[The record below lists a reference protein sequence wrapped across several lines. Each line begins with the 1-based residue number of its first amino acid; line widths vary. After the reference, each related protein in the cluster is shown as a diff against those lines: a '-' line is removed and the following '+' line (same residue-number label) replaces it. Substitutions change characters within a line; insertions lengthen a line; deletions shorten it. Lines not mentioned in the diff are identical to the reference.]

1 MAFAYANLAIIYTYL
16 NRDAE
21 AQNNFDRAAEL
32 GFYRSSFEKAMSE
45 IKIAKI
51 RS

>member
-1 MAFAYANLAIIYTYL
+1 MAFAYASLAIIYTYF

-21 AQNNFDRAAEL
+21 AQNNFDRTAEL
-32 GFYRSSFEKAMSE
+32 GFYRSSFKKAMYE